1 MPTCIF
7 KSWFGYKRGFRC
19 SSEPVHMVLLVV
31 REGTET
37 GRERE
42 RDPTMK
48 SIAVLL
54 RHRPIIENENKDV
67 CSGFTFRSH
76 KSIVPLNW
84 VMDSV
89 TQPSPF
95 PSLSSAC
102 PSILI
107 KVSITLSCPS
117 RGKRQSGVSYVQ
129 YIIIKMHTHTHT
141 HTHCYMPDVWIYLCV
156 KSLQS
161 GRLHLTCHVSCVKKN
176 KMKYLLVNEENNN
189 INNN

>member
-1 MPTCIF
+1 MTQHGAHGRKVIKF
-7 KSWFGYKRGFRC
+7 KRLKHSLIYKRGVHC
-19 SSEPVHMVLLVV
+19 SSEPVLLVLLTV
-31 REGTET
+31 RQRRET
-37 GRERE
+37 DGERA
-42 RDPTMK
+42 RALTMK

-95 PSLSSAC
+95 SSFSSAC

-117 RGKRQSGVSYVQ
+117 RGKKVKWYFMCAIH
-129 YIIIKMHTHTHT
+129 YHTNAHTHTQS
-141 HTHCYMPDVWIYLCV
+141 YMADVWIYLCV
-156 KSLQS
+156 KL
-161 GRLHLTCHVSCVKKN
+161 LHFAGWAVWF
-176 KMKYLLVNEENNN
+176 
-189 INNN
+189 